1 MNCPKC
7 GSKMISEK
15 NVGPDEKFLQI
26 RCLICGTYID
36 PHSLH
41 NRQISLKITK
51 IDQLFSPRVVMK

>member
-1 MNCPKC
+1 
-7 GSKMISEK
+7 MISEK